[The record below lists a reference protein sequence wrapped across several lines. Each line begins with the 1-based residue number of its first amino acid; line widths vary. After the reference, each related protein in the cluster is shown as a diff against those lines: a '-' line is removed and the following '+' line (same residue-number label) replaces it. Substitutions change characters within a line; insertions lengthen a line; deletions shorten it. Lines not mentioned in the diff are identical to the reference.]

1 MTQVDPAS
9 LLKTPLYEVHRDL
22 GAKLIE
28 FGGWLMPVQYSG
40 IIAEHNAVRTAAG
53 LFDLSHMGE
62 IEVTGSGAVS
72 FLQYVTT
79 NDVSKLAEG
88 QAQYTFMLY
97 PDGNIVDDLIVYKL
111 PDKYLLV
118 VNAANIEKDYNWL
131 EESQLLKG
139 FDVNIRD
146 RSFRTALISLQGP
159 RSAEILQPLVKLDLT
174 TLKYYYAA
182 ENYLWRCAGSAGAYR
197 LYRRGWL

>member
-1 MTQVDPAS
+1 
-9 LLKTPLYEVHRDL
+9 
-22 GAKLIE
+22 
-28 FGGWLMPVQYSG
+28 MPVQYSG

-118 VNAANIEKDYNWL
+118 VNGRE
-131 EESQLLKG
+131 
-139 FDVNIRD
+139 
-146 RSFRTALISLQGP
+146 
-159 RSAEILQPLVKLDLT
+159 
-174 TLKYYYAA
+174 
-182 ENYLWRCAGSAGAYR
+182 YR
-197 LYRRGWL
+197 EGL